1 MNIFFSL
8 LILILCL
15 FSSCDND
22 FEVNSNW
29 EEVTIVYG
37 LLDAGN
43 SNSSQEVRINKAF
56 LGQMDAYQMA
66 KYKDSINFDTTNL
79 NVTIY
84 KIKNNIVIDSVRL
97 HPEITVRNGD
107 VFNDTLVTYKF
118 FKDNF
123 LQSSSSYELNIRN
136 KNSQNIVS
144 SFTNIIPNF
153 SWGTQFKPFY
163 NIGFYKNDLSDF
175 DDKQINWRNVDYGQ
189 IYQLNLEFN
198 YSEINQIS
206 GETTFHSLDWI
217 QPIEIYTS
225 GEMSTKLEGDLF
237 FKFLEDNIQKNNDV
251 ERVFESIY
259 IEMTVGTE
267 ELNTYINV
275 NKPITGIVQER
286 PVYTNIINGIGL
298 FSSRYTHRDLILNSQ
313 DQDNKGL
320 TNATHYYIN
329 NQLDRN
335 FNYPFDF

>member
-1 MNIFFSL
+1 MNNFFSL
-8 LILILCL
+8 LILILCI
-15 FSSCDND
+15 FSSCDNS

-43 SNSSQEVRINKAF
+43 SNSLQEVRINKAF

-84 KIKNNIVIDSVRL
+84 KIKNNTFIDSVTL

-123 LQSSSSYELNIRN
+123 LQSSSSYELRIRN
-136 KNSQNIVS
+136 KNSQNVVS

-237 FKFLEDNIQKNNDV
+237 FKFLKDNIQKNNDV